1 MAEFL
6 FVYLTL
12 SKHVNW
18 LSSNIKEKEKN
29 MLQLNITFLPPE
41 WSSSIQQVR
50 KGGEDSEKKKP
61 FYPFSK
67 NVYWLTATL
76 KNTMEV
82 C

>member
-1 MAEFL
+1 
-6 FVYLTL
+6 
-12 SKHVNW
+12 
-18 LSSNIKEKEKN
+18 

-41 WSSSIQQVR
+41 WSSSTIQQVR